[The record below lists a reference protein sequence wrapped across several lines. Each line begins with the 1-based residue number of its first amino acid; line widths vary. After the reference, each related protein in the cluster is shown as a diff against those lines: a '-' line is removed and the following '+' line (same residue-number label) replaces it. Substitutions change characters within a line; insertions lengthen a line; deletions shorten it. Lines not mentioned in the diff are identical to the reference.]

1 MPPPNSSTRKPTHI
15 KYYGR
20 WIDIDLLDNIRE
32 ELTAELRR
40 QGLTGIDLDI
50 AIMDQLP
57 RRVRQV
63 LNGSHVTI

>member
-50 AIMDQLP
+50 AIMDQLL